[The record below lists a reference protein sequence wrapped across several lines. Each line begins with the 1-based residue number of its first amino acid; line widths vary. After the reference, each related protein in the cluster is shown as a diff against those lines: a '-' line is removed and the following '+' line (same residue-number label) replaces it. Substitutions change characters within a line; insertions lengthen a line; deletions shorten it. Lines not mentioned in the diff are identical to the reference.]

1 MDSQSMNSNT
11 SIRSCNQILV
21 IPTYL
26 NEKILPSSL
35 KQFSKPGSNSNEVL
49 SVSKRSTDLSDTS
62 CHSPQETGGSLSFKG
77 DSSVSEDETYTMFLD
92 QTNEE
97 HSSSQEM
104 LIHTSST
111 EIDTCKDYNMT
122 KKKKAALAVQL
133 GADNEKKATNHKN
146 KKSTSRR
153 RTWTAEDDELLKT
166 LGLQYK
172 NDWKK
177 IVKRLFTLRSIKKN
191 PNFLRNRFKEL
202 TKDAAQKRIKFSHQ
216 EDVKLAKLIQEHGM
230 NWMKLGEFFPER
242 TPIMLKNR
250 YYSYIRKKN
259 LLATLNE
266 EANFVESLTEAH
278 EETKPVAE
286 VSVPINEPEK
296 VVDFNQINQTHFEL
310 GAPSPV
316 HQIENREVAREFYP
330 ENQNYYIFNN
340 PMQFYGSQYQGGL
353 MNLSDAYL
361 EGSVQENSY
370 FPFLNS
376 QFYNFK
382 LDDGRYNIQSNHF
395 SFFNSY

>member
-1 MDSQSMNSNT
+1 MNSQSVNKNS
-11 SIRSCNQILV
+11 SIRSCNQILI

-26 NEKILPSSL
+26 NEKVFGSSF
-35 KQFSKPGSNSNEVL
+35 KNFSKPGSNSNEVL
-49 SVSKRSTDLSDTS
+49 SVSKRSTELSETT
-62 CHSPQETGGSLSFKG
+62 CHSPQETRGSLSVKG
-77 DSSVSEDETYTMFLD
+77 DTSVSEDETYTMFLD
-92 QTNEE
+92 QTHEE
-97 HSSSQEM
+97 HSSGQEM
-104 LIHTSST
+104 PTHTSST
-111 EIDTCKDYNMT
+111 EMEASKDNNMT
-122 KKKKAALAVQL
+122 KKKKSALTVQL
-133 GADNEKKATNHKN
+133 GADSEKKTTSHKS

-202 TKDAAQKRIKFSHQ
+202 TKDSAQKRIKFSHQ

-242 TPIMLKNR
+242 TPIMIKNR
-250 YYSYIRKKN
+250 YYSFIRKKN
-259 LLATLNE
+259 LLSTLND
-266 EANFVESLTEAH
+266 EANFVESLTEKN

-286 VSVPINEPEK
+286 VRVSVNEPEK

-316 HQIENREVAREFYP
+316 HQMENREAAREFHS
-330 ENQNYYIFNN
+330 ENHNYYIFNN

-382 LDDGRYNIQSNHF
+382 LDDGSHNLQSNHF
-395 SFFNSY
+395 RFFNSY